1 MTRRTRED
9 YEELERLLAAA
20 EDAVARVQGMTMSMF
35 SQRDKENRPLPTR
48 FEERAYE
55 IQLALQKLRSELD
68 LERRGDIGGPE
79 AP

>member
-9 YEELERLLAAA
+9 YEKLGQLLDAA
-20 EDAVARVQGMTMSMF
+20 EDAVARVQGMTMYMF
-35 SQRDKENRPLPTR
+35 SRRDHENRPLPTR

-68 LERRGDIGGPE
+68 LERRADLGEPE
-79 AP
+79 